1 MVMASALAAEGT
13 EQMQRGPRRHTHT
26 LLRIFHETVSSNS
39 DSVRGFLPASSTA
52 AHCVRPIVRQRCRVV
67 LLNVGL
73 RFHPAPDSS
82 CALTGLV
89 CIETPRR
96 DAMQPRHKCA
106 SSERVSLSTSK
117 AKPQLLL
124 SLMATHVLRYNTTSH
139 ALTWLGFGRG
149 LCEPLI
155 GLCEP
160 LAGVCATLLQSRLF
174 SVPPLCPCAGSP
186 SPARIKRGEQFCRH
200 VMTCQGHV
208 IGVSTQC
215 GRVPRTCNTALT
227 AFSAAGRPN
236 LFSSAAKSLAK
247 LELAD
252 ARVPTAAA
260 AFPSSRLPPC
270 WSCFRLRPSPGLIN
284 ANP

>member
-1 MVMASALAAEGT
+1 
-13 EQMQRGPRRHTHT
+13 MQRGPRRHTHT
-26 LLRIFHETVSSNS
+26 
-39 DSVRGFLPASSTA
+39 A
-52 AHCVRPIVRQRCRVV
+52 AHISRDRLVEQRQCQRLLASIIDCGSLCQANCATKVSCRVV
-67 LLNVGL
+67 KRGS
-73 RFHPAPDSS
+73 PAPDSS

-124 SLMATHVLRYNTTSH
+124 SLMATPVLRYNTTSH

-160 LAGVCATLLQSRLF
+160 LAGVCAILLQSRLF

-252 ARVPTAAA
+252 APVPTAAA